1 VTVDERRLADA
12 LRAAVPAPPPMPPAR
27 LVAGA
32 RRRVVRRRYA
42 WRAGLAASSLAVAG
56 VAFLAVPREPGMRVA
71 GPPIPVGATRDP
83 LAAPVVPV
91 AQVTAAPEPETP
103 FRGLRYSAAWVLT
116 VRGDDGRTLAVT
128 VTVPACQSYRRFE
141 VDETPA
147 YVLVS
152 AVLER
157 PGVGESACLGNVP
170 HVTSVTRVVT
180 LGSPLG
186 ERPLLHAAVAH

>member
-12 LRAAVPAPPPMPPAR
+12 LRAAVPAPPPVPPGR

-32 RRRVVRRRYA
+32 RRRVVRRRLA
-42 WRAGLAASSLAVAG
+42 WRAGLAASSVAVAG
-56 VAFLAVPREPGMRVA
+56 VAFVALQREPAMRVA
-71 GPPIPVGATRDP
+71 GPPVPAGATKDP
-83 LAAPVVPV
+83 LTAPVVPV
-91 AQVTAAPEPETP
+91 AQVTAAPEPESPT
-103 FRGLRYSAAWVLT
+103 RGFDYSAAWVLT
-116 VRGDDGRTLAVT
+116 ARGDDGRTFAVT
-128 VTVPACQSYRRFE
+128 VAVPACQSYRRFD

-147 YVLVS
+147 YVLVQ

-180 LGSPLG
+180 LAAPLG
-186 ERPLLHAAVAH
+186 DRALLHAAVAH